1 MFKYY
6 IGTTKVMK
14 ILVISPTYNKRKNIN
29 RLVEMVLSDNP
40 EFDLLIVDD
49 NSPDGTGDKVKK
61 LQTKYKNLYLET
73 RPKKSGLGTAYIFG
87 FKWALEKKYENII
100 QMDADLSHN
109 PKDLPRMIDKLQK
122 YDLIIG
128 SRYINGISVINWP
141 LRRLMLSYGANA
153 YSRVITGMPIM
164 DGTGGFKAWKSSVL
178 SSIDLDSVKSQ
189 GYSFQIEMNF
199 RAWVKKFNIKEIP
212 IIFSDRTIGQS
223 KMSKAIVNE
232 AIFMVWR
239 LRIWKI
245 FKWHH

>member
-1 MFKYY
+1 
-6 IGTTKVMK
+6 MK
-14 ILVISPTYNKRKNIN
+14 TLIISPTYNERKNIEQ
-29 RLVEMVLSDNP
+29 LVDMVIGENP
-40 EFDLLIVDD
+40 ELHLLIVDD
-49 NSPDGTGDKVKK
+49 NSPDGTGQKVKK
-61 LQTKYKNLYLET
+61 LQTEYKNLFLET

-87 FKWALEKKYENII
+87 FKWALEKNYDNII

-109 PKDLPRMIDKLQK
+109 PKDLPRMVNNLQK
-122 YDLIIG
+122 YDLVIG
-128 SRYINGISVINWP
+128 SRYINGISVVNWP

-223 KMSKAIVNE
+223 KMSKTIVYE

-245 FKWHH
+245 FKWHI

>member
-1 MFKYY
+1 
-6 IGTTKVMK
+6 MK
-14 ILVISPTYNKRKNIN
+14 TLIISPTYNERKNIKQ
-29 RLVEMVLSDNP
+29 LVNMVIGENP
-40 EFDLLIVDD
+40 ELHLLIVDD
-49 NSPDGTGDKVKK
+49 NSPDGTGEKVKK
-61 LQTKYKNLYLET
+61 LQTEYKNLFLET

-87 FKWALEKKYENII
+87 FKWALEKKYDNII

-109 PKDLPRMIDKLQK
+109 PKDLPRMVNNLQK
-122 YDLIIG
+122 YDLVIG
-128 SRYINGISVINWP
+128 SRYINGISVVNWP

-199 RAWVKKFNIKEIP
+199 RVWLKKFNIKEIP

-223 KMSKAIVNE
+223 KMSKTIVYE

-245 FKWHH
+245 FKWHI

>member
-1 MFKYY
+1 
-6 IGTTKVMK
+6 MK
-14 ILVISPTYNKRKNIN
+14 TLIISPTYNERKNIKQ
-29 RLVEMVLSDNP
+29 LVDMVIGENP
-40 EFDLLIVDD
+40 ELHLLIVDD

-61 LQTKYKNLYLET
+61 LQTKYKNLHLET

-109 PKDLPRMIDKLQK
+109 PKDLPRMINKLQK

-128 SRYINGISVINWP
+128 SRYINGISVVNWP

>member
-1 MFKYY
+1 
-6 IGTTKVMK
+6 MK
-14 ILVISPTYNKRKNIN
+14 TLVISPTYNERKNIKQ
-29 RLVEMVLSDNP
+29 LVDMVIGENP
-40 EFDLLIVDD
+40 ELYLLIVDD
-49 NSPDGTGDKVKK
+49 NSPDGTGEKVKK
-61 LQTKYKNLYLET
+61 LQTDYKNLFLET

-87 FKWALEKKYENII
+87 FKWALEKKYDNII

-109 PKDLPRMIDKLQK
+109 PKDLPRMVNNLQK
-122 YDLIIG
+122 YDLVIG
-128 SRYINGISVINWP
+128 SRYINGISVVNWP

-223 KMSKAIVNE
+223 KMSKTIVYE

-245 FKWHH
+245 FKWHI

>member
-1 MFKYY
+1 
-6 IGTTKVMK
+6 MK
-14 ILVISPTYNKRKNIN
+14 TLIISPTYNERKNIKQ
-29 RLVEMVLSDNP
+29 LVDMVIGENP
-40 EFDLLIVDD
+40 ELHLLIVDD
-49 NSPDGTGDKVKK
+49 NSPDGTGEKVKK
-61 LQTKYKNLYLET
+61 LQTEYKNLFLET

-87 FKWALEKKYENII
+87 FKWALEKKYDNII

-109 PKDLPRMIDKLQK
+109 PKDLPRMVNNLQK
-122 YDLIIG
+122 YDLVIG
-128 SRYINGISVINWP
+128 SRYINGISVVNWP

-164 DGTGGFKAWKSSVL
+164 DGTGGFKAWRSSVL

-223 KMSKAIVNE
+223 KMSKTIVYE

-245 FKWHH
+245 FKWHY

>member
-1 MFKYY
+1 
-6 IGTTKVMK
+6 MK
-14 ILVISPTYNKRKNIN
+14 TLIISPTYNERKNIEQ
-29 RLVEMVLSDNP
+29 LVDMVIGENP
-40 EFDLLIVDD
+40 ELHLLIVDD
-49 NSPDGTGDKVKK
+49 NSPDGTGEKVKK
-61 LQTKYKNLYLET
+61 LQTEYKNLFLET

-87 FKWALEKKYENII
+87 FKWALEKKYDNII

-109 PKDLPRMIDKLQK
+109 PKDLPRMVNNLQK
-122 YDLIIG
+122 YDLVIG
-128 SRYINGISVINWP
+128 SRYINGISVVNWP

-199 RAWVKKFNIKEIP
+199 RAWIKKFNIKEIP

-223 KMSKAIVNE
+223 KMSKTIVYE

-245 FKWHH
+245 FKWHF